1 MRSFLDE
8 IRFKTARSGGK
19 GGQNVNKVE
28 TMVTGLW
35 CLHESQFFDE
45 EQKAWL
51 HTKLKNLLNKD
62 GMLMIKSQEARTQL
76 ANKVLVKQKMQ
87 ELIQKALIRPKK
99 RLATKKTK
107 ASVAERLE
115 SKKILSQK
123 KSSRKKINPES

>member
-8 IRFKTARSGGK
+8 IIFKTARSGGK

-28 TMVTGLW
+28 TMVTGSW

-45 EQKAWL
+45 EQKKWL
-51 HTKLKNLLNKD
+51 LSKLKNQLNKE

-76 ANKVLVKQKMQ
+76 ANKILVKQKMQ
-87 ELIQKALIRPKK
+87 ELVQKALIRPKK
-99 RLATKKTK
+99 RLATTKTK
-107 ASVAERLE
+107 AAVAERLE

-123 KSSRKKINPES
+123 KSTRKKINPES